1 MELFILESGYLEL
14 RSKKV
19 KVNKSGRMDQHMRD
33 FGRTTKQMDLGE
45 SFMQMEMFMKASL
58 WMIRRMA
65 MVSIKIM
72 MA

>member
-1 MELFILESGYLEL
+1 MALFILESGFLGL

-19 KVNKSGRMDQHMRD
+19 KVNKSGKMDQHMRD
-33 FGRTTKQMDLGE
+33 FGRTTKHMDLVE
-45 SFMQMEMFMKASL
+45 LFMQMEMFMRATL

-65 MVSIKIM
+65 MVSIKIL